1 MFDSFRKYNKVI
13 MVLLFLLIIPSFVLF
28 GVDRYQGGGQGE
40 KVARVD
46 GSDITRPEW
55 DAQHRNEV
63 DRIRQQAPD
72 IEPGVLDSDA
82 ARYATLERMV
92 RDRVLAAAA
101 SKANMTVSEERLA
114 RLFAED
120 TGLSSFRTAD
130 GKFDRERFMRAT
142 GRTPE
147 QYEAS
152 VRADL
157 ATQQVLLGISGT
169 AFATPAQAAAT
180 LNAFYDRRE
189 VQVARFSPGEFAAKV
204 NVSDADLDAY
214 YKQHVAQF
222 QMPEQA
228 SIEYLVLDLEAAKK
242 NITINEADLRSYY
255 DQNAARFGTKEERRA
270 SHILITAPASAPA
283 AEREKARAKVQQLL
297 ADVRKAPGTFAD
309 LARKNSQDP
318 GSAEKGGDLDF
329 VTRGAMVKPF
339 EDAMFALKKG
349 EISDVVETE
358 FGYHIIQLN
367 DIKPAVT
374 QPFEQARAAIE
385 NEVRGQQATQE
396 FAKAAE
402 SFTDIVYQQPDSLK
416 PAADKLKL
424 TIQTASNVGRTPA
437 QGATGALANRKLPE
451 RAVRRGFARTQAQH
465 RGDRDRAQ
473 PAGIGTRD
481 AIHARARTASRRG
494 QGPGSRPAHHR
505 ARGRACQDRGR
516 GQACGL
522 ASQAGRRELRCADDC
537 FATRGAVAAGACH
550 RERSARRSGQ
560 AALSGRRRSRR
571 TGLCRRA
578 RQQDGAAN
586 GAGSRSS
593 AAGNA
598 AGRAGGGRS
607 RECGVLRHAEEQV
620 QGGDPGAE
628 ACRSDRCRRTLVF
641 CRYNCRLCGGCSSA
655 GRVPD
660 CDSGRRGFESHQPPQ
675 TSLR

>member
-13 MVLLFLLIIPSFVLF
+13 MGLLFLLIIPSFVLF

-40 KVARVD
+40 TVARVD
-46 GSDITRPEW
+46 GTDITRPEW

-63 DRIRQQAPD
+63 DRIRQQAPN
-72 IEPGVLDSDA
+72 IEPGLLDSEA

-101 SKANMTVSEERLA
+101 SKSNMTVSEERLA

-120 TGLSSFRTAD
+120 TGLASFRTAD

-189 VQVARFSPGEFAAKV
+189 VQVARFNPSEFAPKV
-204 NVSDADLDAY
+204 NVSDADLEAY

-222 QMPEQA
+222 QVPEQA

-242 NITINEADLRSYY
+242 NIAINEADLRSYY

-270 SHILITAPASAPA
+270 SHILITASASAPA
-283 AEREKARAKVQQLL
+283 AERESARAKAQQLL
-297 ADVRKAPGTFAD
+297 AEVKKAPGTFAD
-309 LARKNSQDP
+309 IARKNSQDP

-367 DIKPAVT
+367 DIKPAVI

-424 TIQTASNVGRTPA
+424 TIQTASNVGRMPA
-437 QGATGALANRKLPE
+437 PGATGALASRNFLNALFAADSLQRKHNTEAIEIGPNQLASGRVTQYSPARALPFEEVKDKVRTQLVTERAAALAKTEGEAKLAAWQAKPDDASFGAAVTVSRLETQSQPMPVIESALRADPAKLPSLVGVDLGAQGY
-451 RAVRRGFARTQAQH
+451 AVVRVNKTVPRTPPAPEAAQQETQQV
-465 RGDRDRAQ
+465 AQ
-473 PAGIGTRD
+473 
-481 AIHARARTASRRG
+481 
-494 QGPGSRPAHHR
+494 
-505 ARGRACQDRGR
+505 
-516 GQACGL
+516 
-522 ASQAGRRELRCADDC
+522 
-537 FATRGAVAAGACH
+537 AVAAA
-550 RERSARRSGQ
+550 ENAAYYDMLKRRIK
-560 AALSGRRRSRR
+560 AEILVPKPAEPI
-571 TGLCRRA
+571 
-578 RQQDGAAN
+578 
-586 GAGSRSS
+586 
-593 AAGNA
+593 AAG
-598 AGRAGGGRS
+598 GR
-607 RECGVLRHAEEQV
+607 
-620 QGGDPGAE
+620 
-628 ACRSDRCRRTLVF
+628 
-641 CRYNCRLCGGCSSA
+641 
-655 GRVPD
+655 
-660 CDSGRRGFESHQPPQ
+660 
-675 TSLR
+675 